1 VKSYDL
7 VWLIHL
13 VGDAHHPLHAT
24 SRFTAADPGDNGGNA
39 ETVTPANAANES
51 LHAFWD
57 GLLGDRLT
65 PDQAISMAAATSRS
79 GGWGK
84 PTQSVDANM
93 NWTDSIP
100 LVEKEAMLAVLQAVK
115 AARAADDEKG
125 ATLQ

>member
-57 GLLGDRLT
+57 GLLFDRLT
-65 PDQAISMAAATSRS
+65 PDQAISMAAALPQADPADGASRRSRS
-79 GGWGK
+79 
-84 PTQSVDANM
+84 TR
-93 NWTDSIP
+93 T
-100 LVEKEAMLAVLQAVK
+100 
-115 AARAADDEKG
+115 
-125 ATLQ
+125 

>member
-65 PDQAISMAAATSRS
+65 PDQAISMAAALPQADPADEASQRSRS
-79 GGWGK
+79 
-84 PTQSVDANM
+84 TR
-93 NWTDSIP
+93 T
-100 LVEKEAMLAVLQAVK
+100 
-115 AARAADDEKG
+115 
-125 ATLQ
+125 